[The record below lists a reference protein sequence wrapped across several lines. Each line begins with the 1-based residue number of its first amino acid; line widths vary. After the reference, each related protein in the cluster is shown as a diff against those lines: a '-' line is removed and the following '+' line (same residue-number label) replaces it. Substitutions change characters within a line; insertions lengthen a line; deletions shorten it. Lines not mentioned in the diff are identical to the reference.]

1 MEAKKIKIEI
11 KNRLAGKVLFEYE
24 AVDNTIA
31 KTLEAAVKSGADL
44 RGADLRDADLS
55 GAYLRGAYLSGAD
68 LSDVYLSGADLSG
81 ADLSGAYLSGANLSG
96 AYLSGANLRSADLS
110 GAKNIPFVPFAC
122 PSDGAFV
129 GWKKV
134 YDVEK
139 GKQCLVKLL
148 ITEDAERC
156 SATGRKCRCSK
167 AQVLAIY
174 DIDDNME
181 EMGSCTNTQYAETIY
196 KVGCD
201 VLPDKW
207 DDNRWNECSNG
218 IHFFINKQE
227 AIDY

>member
-44 RGADLRDADLS
+44 RDANLI
-55 GAYLRGAYLSGAD
+55 GAYLRD
-68 LSDVYLSGADLSG
+68 
-81 ADLSGAYLSGANLSG
+81 ANLID
-96 AYLSGANLRSADLS
+96 ANLRD
-110 GAKNIPFVPFAC
+110 AKDIPFVPFAC

-134 YDVEK
+134 YDEEK
-139 GKQCLVKLL
+139 EKKCLVKLL

-174 DIDDNME
+174 DLDDNME

-201 VLPDKW
+201 VLPDRW

-218 IHFFINKQE
+218 IHFFTNKQE

>member
-11 KNRLAGKVLFEYE
+11 KSRWSGNVLFEYE

-31 KTLEAAVKSGADL
+31 KTMEAAVKSGADL
-44 RGADLRDADLS
+44 GGADLGGADLGGADLGGADLGGADLGCANLG
-55 GAYLRGAYLSGAD
+55 GAYLRD
-68 LSDVYLSGADLSG
+68 
-81 ADLSGAYLSGANLSG
+81 
-96 AYLSGANLRSADLS
+96 
-110 GAKNIPFVPFAC
+110 AKNIPFVPLAC

-134 YDVEK
+134 YDKEK
-139 GKQCLVKLL
+139 GKECLVKLL

-174 DIDDNME
+174 DLDNNME

-196 KVGCD
+196 KVGCE

-218 IHFFINKQE
+218 IHFFTNKQE

>member
-11 KNRLAGKVLFEYE
+11 KSRWAGKVLFEYE

-31 KTLEAAVKSGADL
+31 KTMEAAVKSGAYII
-44 RGADLRDADLS
+44 GANLS
-55 GAYLRGAYLSGAD
+55 GANLSGANLSGAD
-68 LSDVYLSGADLSG
+68 LRRANLSGANLRRANLSGADLSG
-81 ADLSGAYLSGANLSG
+81 AKG
-96 AYLSGANLRSADLS
+96 
-110 GAKNIPFVPFAC
+110 IPFVPFAC

-134 YDVEK
+134 YDEEK
-139 GKQCLVKLL
+139 GKECLVKLL
-148 ITEDAERC
+148 IPEDAERC

-174 DIDDNME
+174 DLVNDMAEVD
-181 EMGSCTNTQYAETIY
+181 SCTNTKYAETIY

>member
-11 KNRLAGKVLFEYE
+11 KSRWAGKVLFEYE

-31 KTLEAAVKSGADL
+31 KTMEAAVKSGA
-44 RGADLRDADLS
+44 
-55 GAYLRGAYLSGAD
+55 
-68 LSDVYLSGADLSG
+68 YLSGADLSG
-81 ADLSGAYLSGANLSG
+81 ADLSGEKG
-96 AYLSGANLRSADLS
+96 
-110 GAKNIPFVPFAC
+110 IPFVPFAC

-134 YDVEK
+134 YDEEK
-139 GKQCLVKLL
+139 EKKCLVKLL
-148 ITEDAERC
+148 IPEDAERC

-174 DIDDNME
+174 DIDNNMS
-181 EMGSCTNTQYAETIY
+181 EMDSCTNTQYAETTY